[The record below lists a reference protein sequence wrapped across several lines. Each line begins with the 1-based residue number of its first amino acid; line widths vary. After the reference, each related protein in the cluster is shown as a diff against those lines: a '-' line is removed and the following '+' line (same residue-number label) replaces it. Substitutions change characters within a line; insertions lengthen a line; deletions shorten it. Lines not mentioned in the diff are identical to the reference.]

1 MGEGGIAHHHG
12 TRHAINF
19 HLVED
24 ADVNHIAQTWGFYNF
39 MIFTM
44 PGQEASY
51 AAECV
56 FDDDVMLH
64 SLTRHTHRWGTDF
77 HVWHKGGEKDGEHL
91 WTSNDWELDVDYVF
105 DEPIFVPKG
114 EGFRF
119 QCEYNNTTDHVLM
132 FGTKATDEMC
142 ILFGVA
148 WSPDSLV
155 LPSQNCEAKTVSSKE
170 M

>member
-1 MGEGGIAHHHG
+1 M
-12 TRHAINF
+12 
-19 HLVED
+19 
-24 ADVNHIAQTWGFYNF
+24 
-39 MIFTM
+39 
-44 PGQEASY
+44 
-51 AAECV
+51 
-56 FDDDVMLH
+56 
-64 SLTRHTHRWGTDF
+64 
-77 HVWHKGGEKDGEHL
+77 

-155 LPSQNCEAKTVSSKE
+155 LPSQNCEAKTVSPKE